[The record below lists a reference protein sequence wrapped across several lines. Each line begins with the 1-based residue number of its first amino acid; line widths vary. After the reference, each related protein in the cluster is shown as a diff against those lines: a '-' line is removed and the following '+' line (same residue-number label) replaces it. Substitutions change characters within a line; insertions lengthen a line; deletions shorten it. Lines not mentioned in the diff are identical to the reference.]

1 MEEEEED
8 SSLVCPSEDGGRS
21 VGRAI
26 ETCQRQLVPGVPQ
39 RALPAKLYSQKWTRL
54 SGGDATV
61 EMCRRA
67 LLPTLPTVQE
77 GRKNRTHCIVKQILF
92 SRRKRC
98 SHNPSRFLYYYG
110 DAFIRL
116 PFLFGANIALFKS
129 PHYQGCCYQATLS
142 TDFLC
147 TNVPKSICNCD

>member
-39 RALPAKLYSQKWTRL
+39 RALPARLYSQKWTRL
-54 SGGDATV
+54 SGGDATA

-67 LLPTLPTVQE
+67 LLPTLPTVQK
-77 GRKNRTHCIVKQILF
+77 RPQKQDTLH
-92 SRRKRC
+92 RE
-98 SHNPSRFLYYYG
+98 
-110 DAFIRL
+110 
-116 PFLFGANIALFKS
+116 ANTFFTGK
-129 PHYQGCCYQATLS
+129 
-142 TDFLC
+142 
-147 TNVPKSICNCD
+147 KM